1 METGMKA
8 VVEIDGLFS
17 SYNGVV
23 DLISPVAD
31 NKSFTFSV
39 RVLIS
44 KQDII
49 KETETDDYAAP
60 NAETKFAKPG
70 MFARVSV
77 NMGPPRTILAV
88 KDAAIIN
95 KSNKSGIVFV
105 VRGKTVTERK
115 VSLGELAG
123 DEWEITG
130 GLTKGEMVVQR
141 PASDLQE
148 GEYVSLAE

>member
-1 METGMKA
+1 
-8 VVEIDGLFS
+8 LFS
-17 SYNGVV
+17 SYNGIV
-23 DLISPVAD
+23 DLISPIAD

-49 KETETDDYAAP
+49 KKDTADNYAVS
-60 NAETKFAKPG
+60 NEENKFAKPG

-95 KSNKSGIVFV
+95 KSNKAGAVFIVHE
-105 VRGKTVTERK
+105 KTVTERK
-115 VSLGELAG
+115 VSLGELTG
-123 DEWEITG
+123 DEWEITD
-130 GLTKGEMVVQR
+130 GLTGGELVVLR

-148 GEYVSLAE
+148 GEYVSLVE